1 MNSKPSH
8 PRSSAPHHLSA
19 GVCPGPPLRFGIVQR
34 ISVCCLAVCL
44 AALPATSFAQ
54 AWVLD
59 PVVAPVVT
67 NEPVVNTRT
76 QFVGAPG
83 GMFLAYGS
91 FTSADGRPATGVAR
105 LRADTTLDTSFAS
118 DLLKN
123 ETVQHIA
130 PLPDGRS
137 IAVLA
142 VDSGQSSPS
151 ESVVVS
157 GTGGATENL
166 TVIATRSPTLRLVR
180 LRADGKKD
188 SAFTSLLVEGTA
200 VSLLPLQNGR
210 LLVRGSFGSIGG
222 TPRNGLARLNSDGTL
237 DLSFAPNLTSIALG
251 VNAVAEAADGSL
263 LISAAAFA
271 TNGRA
276 LYFFTR
282 LLASGEIDPRFSP
295 GTVGTTYSL
304 LAVQPDGRVL
314 AGNGSLT
321 RYTATGAVDR
331 TYAAQIPQLSYINRL
346 APLPAGRLA
355 IEASIRTPSGLG
367 TTGVFILNAEGQVER
382 DFRKI
387 PGAGEGQNLVAAS
400 VDGRVLVL
408 QGPLVVNGSFPLDV
422 LAAAPPDTTSATS
435 AVGVAL
441 SPIFLGPSLY
451 NPTLAI
457 SNPDMTSATPV
468 VATFTERQTGSV
480 SGIEID
486 AAGRALISGSFTH
499 VNGQPRP
506 GLARI
511 LASGVL
517 DASFAPIDGQ
527 LLFAPPDGRP
537 ILSRTV
543 LGPVNSSDGFHRT
556 TTQVVRLQPNGAVD
570 PSFAIPEFPTNA
582 ATKWLAAAPDGRLLI
597 SAFEPDDAN
606 DSNLKLIWLGSDGR
620 RLATLP
626 TTFGGLYR
634 IYPIPLATATTNTT
648 AVSTGT
654 TVDVPAPTL
663 AIFPYYNY
671 VRPNPID
678 AVRIVAGDRLL
689 IAGGFLRID
698 GLSRPDLARLNADGS
713 VDRTYAPPV
722 ATDNNPPAVSGGVA
736 TTTVPVSSILPF
748 GSNTTALPLADG
760 RAILIRS
767 SFSSGRVKTTINRI
781 RTDGTLDPTFTP
793 SSTLPNYLIPLADG
807 SFFSG
812 GLRYSSEGA
821 LDRNFAPV
829 LRWSGQ
835 QAYGSIAAMDAGG
848 SLWLGGVFDT
858 VNGEPRTALAR
869 FKSTEIRGIT
879 FGPVSQTVIA
889 GKSATFDVVI
899 GTSLAASYRWT
910 RNGIVIPG
918 ATGASLLIP
927 AVTAADAG
935 AYRAVV
941 TIANQTSTSDSATLT
956 VTPNTSRLINFSAR
970 SRVDPS
976 TPPQVAGFGSG
987 GSVSRTV
994 LLRATGRGLPGSNSA
1009 TMLPVPVLTLYSGSR
1024 VVAEDRGGATAQPIT
1039 TLAREVG
1046 AFPIAV
1052 TPSAPGTVYGS
1063 ALSALIGGGATFTA
1077 STTSGDGGAGLSL
1090 FELYDTGSTSAPPLI
1105 RNLAIRGQTAPG
1117 ANVLIAGFVIAGNGP
1132 LRVLIRGIGPALA
1145 SFGLTGA
1152 VADPVLT
1159 LFSSDTSVP
1168 IAINDNWE
1176 NDPLIAA
1183 ASAGAGAF
1191 ALPASSR
1198 DAALLV
1204 TLEPG
1209 AYTAQLAGVN
1219 NTSGTGLIEI
1229 YAAEPE

>member
-1 MNSKPSH
+1 MQTNPPNPRAVPSH
-8 PRSSAPHHLSA
+8 LPA
-19 GVCPGPPLRFGIVQR
+19 GVSPPPPLCFGIVQR

-54 AWVLD
+54 AWILD
-59 PVVAPVVT
+59 PAVAPVVT

-83 GMFLAYGS
+83 GTFLAYGS
-91 FTSADGRPATGVAR
+91 FTSTDSRPATGVAR
-105 LRADTTLDTSFAS
+105 LRADTTLDASFSA

-123 ETVQHIA
+123 ESVQHIA

-142 VDSGQSSPS
+142 IDSSPSGPS
-151 ESVVVS
+151 ESVVAS
-157 GTGGATENL
+157 GNGGATENL
-166 TVIATRSPTLRLVR
+166 TVIGIRPPSLRLVR

-188 SAFTSLLVEGTA
+188 AAFPSLLVDGTS
-200 VSLLPLQNGR
+200 VTLRPLLNGR
-210 LLVRGSFGSIGG
+210 LLLRGSFSAIGG

-237 DLSFAPNLTSIALG
+237 DLSFAPNLTSLALG
-251 VNAVAEAADGSL
+251 VNAVAEAPDGSL
-263 LISAAAFA
+263 VISAAAFA
-271 TNGRA
+271 TNGRSQ
-276 LYFFTR
+276 YFFTR
-282 LLASGEIDPRFSP
+282 LLATGEIDPRFAP
-295 GTVGTTYSL
+295 GTVGTTYNL

-314 AGNGSLT
+314 AGNGTLT
-321 RYTATGAVDR
+321 RYSATGTVDR
-331 TYAAQIPQLSYINRL
+331 TYAPQIPQLSYINRL
-346 APLPAGRLA
+346 ASMSDGRLA
-355 IEASIRTPSGLG
+355 IEASMRTPSGFG
-367 TTGVFILNAEGQVER
+367 TAGVFILNAEGQVER
-382 DFRKI
+382 DLRKI
-387 PGAGEGQNLVAAS
+387 PGAGEGQNLVATAS
-400 VDGRVLVL
+400 DGRLLVL
-408 QGPLVVNGSFPLDV
+408 QGPLVVNGSFPVDV
-422 LAAAPPDTTSATS
+422 LSTVPTETTQVTTPA
-435 AVGVAL
+435 GVAF
-441 SPIFLGPSLY
+441 SPIFMGPSLY
-451 NPTLAI
+451 NPALAI
-457 SNPDMTSATPV
+457 TNTDATSAAPV
-468 VATFTERQTGSV
+468 GATFTERQASSV

-486 AAGRALISGSFTH
+486 AAGRALISGAFTH

-511 LASGVL
+511 LASGAL

-556 TTQVVRLQPNGAVD
+556 VTQVVRLQANGTVD
-570 PSFAIPEFPTNA
+570 PGFAVPDFPTNT
-582 ATKWLAAAPDGRLLI
+582 ATKWLAAAPDGRLLV
-597 SAFEPDDAN
+597 SVFEPDDAN
-606 DSNLKLIWLGSDGR
+606 DSNLKLIWLGADGR

-654 TVDVPAPTL
+654 AVEGPAPTL

-671 VRPNPID
+671 IRPNPID
-678 AVRIVAGDRLL
+678 AIRIVAGDKLL

-698 GLSRPDLARLNADGS
+698 GISRPDLARLNADGS
-713 VDRTYAPPV
+713 LDRTYAPPLV
-722 ATDNNPPAVSGGVA
+722 ADGNPATVAAGSA
-736 TTTVPVSSILPF
+736 TTTVSVASILPF
-748 GSNTTALPLADG
+748 GSNATVLPLADG
-760 RAILIRS
+760 RAIAIRS
-767 SFSSGRVKTTINRI
+767 SFSSGRLKTSITRI
-781 RTDGTLDPTFTP
+781 RADGSLDPAFTP
-793 SSTLPNYLIPLADG
+793 PSGLPNYLVPLADG

-812 GLRYSSEGA
+812 VRYSSEGTQ
-821 LDRNFAPV
+821 DRNFAPV

-835 QAYGSIAAMDAGG
+835 QAYGSVAAMDGNGA
-848 SLWLGGVFDT
+848 LWLGGVFDT

-899 GTSLAASYRWT
+899 GTSLAATYRWT
-910 RNGIVIPG
+910 RNGIVVPG
-918 ATGASLLIP
+918 ATGSTLVIST
-927 AVTAADAG
+927 VTTADAG

-941 TIANQTSTSDSATLT
+941 TIAGQTSTSDSATLT
-956 VTPNTSRLINFSAR
+956 VTLNSSRLINFSAR

-1009 TMLPVPVLTLYSGSR
+1009 TMLPVPILTLYSGSR

-1052 TPSAPGTVYGS
+1052 TTSAPGTVYGS
-1063 ALSALIGGGATFTA
+1063 ALSTLIGGGATFTA
-1077 STTSGDGGAGLSL
+1077 STTSGDGGAGVSL

-1132 LRVLIRGIGPALA
+1132 LRVLIRGIGPTL
-1145 SFGLTGA
+1145 SIFGLTGA

-1159 LFSSDTSVP
+1159 LYSSDTSVP
-1168 IAINDNWE
+1168 IATNDNWE
-1176 NDPLIAA
+1176 NDPSIAA
-1183 ASAGAGAF
+1183 ASVGAGAF

>member
-1 MNSKPSH
+1 MQTKPPN
-8 PRSSAPHHLSA
+8 PRSVRSHLSA
-19 GVCPGPPLRFGIVQR
+19 GVSPPPPLCFRIVQR
-34 ISVCCLAVCL
+34 VSVCCFAVCL
-44 AALPATSFAQ
+44 AAFPAKSFAQ

-59 PVVAPVVT
+59 PAVAPVVT
-67 NEPVVNTRT
+67 NEPVVNSRT

-91 FTSADGRPATGVAR
+91 FTSADGRAATGVAR
-105 LRADTTLDTSFAS
+105 LRADTTLDTSFTS

-123 ETVQHIA
+123 ETLQHIA
-130 PLPDGRS
+130 PLPDGRA
-137 IAVLA
+137 IALLA
-142 VDSGQSSPS
+142 IDLGQNTPA
-151 ESVVVS
+151 ESVVAS
-157 GTGGATENL
+157 GNGGATENL
-166 TVIATRSPTLRLVR
+166 TVIATRTPALRLVR
-180 LRADGKKD
+180 LRTDGRKD
-188 SAFTSLLVEGTA
+188 SSFTPLMVEGA
-200 VSLLPLQNGR
+200 SVILLPLLNGR
-210 LLVRGSFGSIGG
+210 LLVRGSFSTIGG

-237 DLSFAPNLTSIALG
+237 DPSFAPNLTSIALA
-251 VNAVAEAADGSL
+251 VNAVAEAPDGSL

-271 TNGRA
+271 TNGRTA
-276 LYFFTR
+276 YFFNR
-282 LLASGEIDPRFSP
+282 LLATGEIDPRFAP
-295 GTVGTTYSL
+295 GTVGTTYTL
-304 LAVQPDGRVL
+304 LAVQADGRVL
-314 AGNGSLT
+314 AGNGTLT
-321 RYTATGAVDR
+321 RYSATGVVDR
-331 TYAAQIPQLSYINRL
+331 TYAVQIPQLSYINRI

-355 IEASIRTPSGLG
+355 IEASMRTPSGLG
-367 TTGVFILNAEGQVER
+367 TAGVFILNAEGQVER

-387 PGAGEGQNLVAAS
+387 PGASEGQNLVAAS
-400 VDGRVLVL
+400 VDGRVVVL

-422 LAAAPPDTTSATS
+422 LSAAPTDTTSATTQ
-435 AVGVAL
+435 VGTVM
-441 SPIFLGPSLY
+441 SPIFLGPIIY
-451 NPTLAI
+451 NPALAI
-457 SNPDMTSATPV
+457 SNADVTSAAPLA
-468 VATFTERQTGSV
+468 ATFTERQTSSV

-486 AAGRALISGSFTH
+486 ATGRALISGSFTH

-511 LASGVL
+511 LANGAL
-517 DASFAPIDGQ
+517 DASFAPIEGQ

-556 TTQVVRLQPNGAVD
+556 ITQVVRLQANGTVD
-570 PSFAIPEFPTNA
+570 PGFAVPDFPTNT

-597 SAFEPDDAN
+597 SIFEPDDAN
-606 DSNLKLIWLGSDGR
+606 DSNLKLIWLGADGR

-648 AVSTGT
+648 AVSAGT
-654 TVDVPAPTL
+654 AVDVPAPTL

-671 VRPNPID
+671 NRPNPID
-678 AVRIVAGDRLL
+678 SVRIVAGDRLL
-689 IAGGFLRID
+689 ISGGFLRID

-722 ATDNNPPAVSGGVA
+722 ATDSNPTSVAAGSA
-736 TTTVPVSSILPF
+736 TTTVAVTSILPF
-748 GSNTTALPLADG
+748 GSNASALPLADG
-760 RAILIRS
+760 RAIVIRS
-767 SFSSGRVKTTINRI
+767 TFSAGRLKTNITRL
-781 RTDGTLDPTFTP
+781 RTEGTADPTFTP
-793 SSTLPNYLIPLADG
+793 STSLPNYLVPLADG

-812 GLRYSSEGA
+812 GLRFSSEGVQ
-821 LDRNFAPV
+821 DRNFAPV

-835 QAYGSIAAMDAGG
+835 QAYSSIAAIDAGG
-848 SLWLGGVFDT
+848 SLWLGGVFDA

-899 GTSLAASYRWT
+899 GTSLAATYRWT

-918 ATGASLLIP
+918 ATGSSLVIST
-927 AVTAADAG
+927 VTTADGG
-935 AYRAVV
+935 AYRAAV
-941 TIANQTSTSDSATLT
+941 TIAGQTTASDSATLT
-956 VTPNTSRLINFSAR
+956 VTPNSSRLINFSAR

-987 GSVSRTV
+987 GAVSRTV

-1052 TPSAPGTVYGS
+1052 TPSAPGTIYGS
-1063 ALSALIGGGATFTA
+1063 ALSTLIGGGATFTA
-1077 STTSGDGGAGLSL
+1077 STTSGDGGAGVSL

-1132 LRVLIRGIGPALA
+1132 LRVLIRGIGPSLA
-1145 SFGLTGA
+1145 NFGLAGA

-1176 NDPLIAA
+1176 NDPSIAA
-1183 ASAGAGAF
+1183 ASAGVGAF
-1191 ALPASSR
+1191 ALPAASR